1 MKKTALAIIVCSLA
15 FGCSQYKV
23 RTELSDPAAIKSFAS
38 AGVIFR
44 MPGSN
49 QFTHSEMEN
58 NFEAWIAPSAKKKNV
73 VVVKNVDVSIGI
85 IESDLDRFY
94 QLSDKN
100 TYQKYKSIGVIT
112 LFLRNN
118 EQAIKKI
125 FADNQLDSLLIYE
138 VEAGSSST
146 MQIMTFNSNVV
157 VVDSQMKIC
166 FMDHQKNTYDINE
179 WYPDT
184 IKKHL
189 MDKISDRLMQF
200 LVRNDYVEI
209 KK

>member
-1 MKKTALAIIVCSLA
+1 M
-15 FGCSQYKV
+15 
-23 RTELSDPAAIKSFAS
+23 
-38 AGVIFR
+38 
-44 MPGSN
+44 
-49 QFTHSEMEN
+49 
-58 NFEAWIAPSAKKKNV
+58 
-73 VVVKNVDVSIGI
+73 
-85 IESDLDRFY
+85 
-94 QLSDKN
+94 
-100 TYQKYKSIGVIT
+100 IT

-189 MDKISDRLMQF
+189 IDKISDRLMQF
-200 LVRNDYVEI
+200 LVRNDFVEI